1 MDNQLIPWII
11 EIKELATRLRT
22 EEGGWQP
29 VQIDLLIRARTPA
42 VPQSIEECLDY
53 QPICRWML
61 DEWPQRPP
69 ALLEARLLE
78 LARFIFDYDA
88 RAEWIDAAAGNAGI
102 VISRHECEAAG
113 DMRTVAVQYA
123 RAA

>member
-11 EIKELATRLRT
+11 EIKDLATRLRT

-29 VQIDLLIRARTPA
+29 VRIGLSIRARTPA

-61 DEWPQRPP
+61 DEWPQWPP
-69 ALLEARLLE
+69 APLEARLLE
-78 LARFIFDYDA
+78 LARFVFDYDA
-88 RAEWIDAAAGNAGI
+88 RAERIDAAAGNYGI
-102 VISRHECEAAG
+102 ALARHECEAAG
-113 DMRTVAVQYA
+113 DMRTVPVQYA

>member
-11 EIKELATRLRT
+11 EIKELATRLRA
-22 EEGGWQP
+22 EEGGWQA
-29 VQIDLLIRARTPA
+29 VRIDVSIRARTPA
-42 VPQSIEECLDY
+42 LPQTIEECLDY

-61 DEWPQRPP
+61 DEWPQRRP
-69 ALLEARLLE
+69 APLEAHLLE

-102 VISRHECEAAG
+102 ALARHECKAAG
-113 DMRTVAVQYA
+113 DMRTVPVPYA